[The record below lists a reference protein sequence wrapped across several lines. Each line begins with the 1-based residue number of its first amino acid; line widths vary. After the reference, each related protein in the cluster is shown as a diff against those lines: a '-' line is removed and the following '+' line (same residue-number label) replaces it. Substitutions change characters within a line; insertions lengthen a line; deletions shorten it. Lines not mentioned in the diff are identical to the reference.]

1 MLSDISF
8 RKATAVDVDAVWDVV
23 AEAIVKRRNDGSDQ
37 WQDGYPNREVI
48 VEDVEKGYGF
58 VAERIGGRI
67 VAYIAVIGA
76 VEPAYEALT
85 VKWLTER
92 PYTVIHRLAVS
103 QSDVI
108 KGLGTWM
115 MQEAEKISLSKER
128 LSIKVDTNF
137 DNVGMLRVFDKLGY
151 VYCGEVY
158 FRGGA
163 QRQAFEKLLDIASSG
178 MGK

>member
-1 MLSDISF
+1 MLSDINF
-8 RKATAVDVDAVWDVV
+8 RQATALDVDAVWGVLG
-23 AEAIVKRRNDGSDQ
+23 EAIMKRRNDGSDQ
-37 WQDGYPNREVI
+37 WQDGYPNREVV
-48 VEDVEKGYGF
+48 VEDIEKGYGF
-58 VAERIGGRI
+58 VAERIGGGI

-85 VKWLTER
+85 GKWLTER

-103 QSDVI
+103 QRDVI

-115 MQEAEKISLSKER
+115 MLEAEKVSLSQGR
-128 LSIKVDTNF
+128 LSIKVDTNY
-137 DNVGMLRVFDKLGY
+137 DNAGMLRVFDKLGY

-163 QRQAFEKLLDIASSG
+163 QRQAFEKLLDRA
-178 MGK
+178 

>member
-1 MLSDISF
+1 MFSGIIF
-8 RKATAVDVDAVWDVV
+8 RKATISDVDAVWAVLE
-23 AEAIVKRRNDGSDQ
+23 EAIAKRRNDGSDQ

-58 VAERIGGRI
+58 VAERIEGAI

-76 VEPAYEALT
+76 IEPAYEALT
-85 VKWLTER
+85 GKWLTER

-103 QSDVI
+103 QRDVI

-115 MQEAEKISLSKER
+115 MLEAENVSLSQDR
-128 LSIKVDTNF
+128 LSIKVDTNY
-137 DNVGMLRVFDKLGY
+137 DNAGMLRVFDKLGY

-163 QRQAFEKLLDIASSG
+163 QRKAFEKLLDQA
-178 MGK
+178 